1 MGEASI
7 SAGRHVPAH
16 VVVVGGGFAGVACAK
31 RLAGEPRARVTVLD
45 RTGQH
50 QFQPLLYQV
59 ATAELTADDIQFDL
73 AEMFARHDNVE
84 ARAGEVVELDPTTP
98 SVTLADGSTLD
109 ADVLVLAAGATPNFF
124 RTPGAEQHSLPL
136 YSLADAERIRA
147 RLLELFREAAAKPE
161 LIDEGALTFVVVGG
175 GPTGVEI
182 AGAVAELAHDV
193 MPHVHPELSSA
204 RPTVILVDIGPTVLG
219 PFATETHEYAARQ
232 LHRRGVELRLGT
244 AVKEV
249 APDRV
254 VLGDG
259 TSILTRLT
267 IWGGGEQAV
276 PLAARSGLPQG
287 RGGRIEVDA
296 DLSVPGFPAVYA
308 LGDVANYVPA
318 NPLQTPQHI
327 VPEWYL
333 LPFYAIL
340 RAVPNKLMGV
350 IAMGGAIA
358 TLFVLPWLDTS
369 KVRSMRY
376 RPTIRLWFFIF
387 ILDCVILGICG
398 AHAPDDLV
406 IPGVSGLQLLDAD
419 LNSYVWL
426 SRIAALYYFVYF
438 WVITPLMGLTETPLP
453 VPESISAPVLS
464 HPASAPT
471 GAVASPEK
479 RG

>member
-98 SVTLADGSTLD
+98 SVTLADGSTLN

-308 LGDVANYVPA
+308 LGDVANIPDRDGSI
-318 NPLQTPQHI
+318 LPQLGSVAQQAGHWAGGNI
-327 VPEWYL
+327 IADLEGAARQ
-333 LPFYAIL
+333 PFHYRDKGIMAMIG
-340 RAVPNKLMGV
+340 RKAAVAE
-350 IAMGGAIA
+350 I
-358 TLFVLPWLDTS
+358 
-369 KVRSMRY
+369 
-376 RPTIRLWFFIF
+376 
-387 ILDCVILGICG
+387 G
-398 AHAPDDLV
+398 AHRHELRGRVAFAAWL
-406 IPGVSGLQLLDAD
+406 GVHAQLLA
-419 LNSYVWL
+419 N
-426 SRIAALYYFVYF
+426 
-438 WVITPLMGLTETPLP
+438 
-453 VPESISAPVLS
+453 
-464 HPASAPT
+464 T
-471 GAVASPEK
+471 GAEIRAFMAWAEEFYFRPSHRSAKLLDPSTVDKPRIDWSSS
-479 RG
+479 